1 MSKKIISYR
10 ELLSEVSAE
19 LKRESAEAGTKFDV
33 TKVGKATSERWTKI
47 KAGEDD
53 KYEAQKP
60 GTGTTKPK
68 KPKKGKK
75 GKKHASSESEDEE
88 EHSTKK
94 YVHHHVI
101 TAQDILDNVDLS
113 EDSREKIKAFMASS
127 KKSFCNSKKG
137 KKTKKKKRR
146 RRRKTSKRARTA

>member
-19 LKRESAEAGTKFDV
+19 LKKEAEEAGTKFDI
-33 TKVGKATSERWTKI
+33 TKVGKATSHRWTKI
-47 KAGEDD
+47 KDGKDD

-60 GTGTTKPK
+60 GTGTTKSK
-68 KPKKGKK
+68 KTKKGKK
-75 GKKHASSESEDEE
+75 SKKHISTDSEDDE
-88 EHSTKK
+88 EHSSKK

-101 TAQDILDNVDLS
+101 TAQDILDKVELS

-137 KKTKKKKRR
+137 KKTKKKKKR
-146 RRRKTSKRARTA
+146 RRRKTSKKANTA